1 MINKEN
7 KLGFIS
13 MNKKTRESTVIHYR
27 CRNCKRLFLKEL
39 FKNEHNTV
47 ICHFC
52 GKQESVV
59 YIENK

>member
-1 MINKEN
+1 ME
-7 KLGFIS
+7 
-13 MNKKTRESTVIHYR
+13 KKARESTVIHYR

-52 GKQESVV
+52 GKQETVV